1 MLCQFSLSIPGYVE
15 GFLDHSRSMG
25 RSFREETVTDLIM
38 SGIFSASSPLVRVR
52 FPNELITG
60 ADMQWT
66 FVDVA
71 RSRSFR
77 ILLQAKRAEGTSKN
91 WKVHRYEHL
100 DYRPRTATGLQVE
113 TLCATARK
121 ARTPTYPMYIF
132 YNPLATTELSRSAG
146 KFHIDGVNI
155 AGGYHVEAIVKAGIT
170 SKGVKTKHKNLDAL
184 SHLFRP
190 LSDLFCPSRFSIT
203 QPGSK
208 GPGTTSFATEL
219 SEFALTEPPS
229 PDEMRERVLRLHT
242 TDEAM
247 TKAYDMP
254 IVSDVAD
261 EIPDDIHDLIQPFSR
276 AVYSRIAPR
285 KKVDVWQAVF
295 ISNAGPKY
303 ELRRP
308 RG

>member
-1 MLCQFSLSIPGYVE
+1 
-15 GFLDHSRSMG
+15 MG

-52 FPNELITG
+52 FPNELLTG

-66 FVDVA
+66 FVDLA

-100 DYRPRTATGLQVE
+100 DYKPHTATSLQVE
-113 TLCATARK
+113 TLCATART
-121 ARTPTYPMYIF
+121 AATPTYPMYIF
-132 YNPLATTELSRSAG
+132 YNPLATTTLTRSAAE
-146 KFHIDGVNI
+146 FHIEGVNI
-155 AGGYHVEAIVKAGIT
+155 AGGYHVESTVKAGIA
-170 SKGVKTKHKNLDAL
+170 SKGIKTKHKNLDAL

-190 LSDLFCPSRFSIT
+190 LSDLFCPSRFSIF
-203 QPGSK
+203 PAGDG
-208 GPGTTSFATEL
+208 GPGTASFGTEL
-219 SEFALTEPPS
+219 SGYVLTEPPT
-229 PDEMRERVLRLHT
+229 PDEMRERVLRLHS
-242 TDEAM
+242 TDGAA
-247 TKAYDMP
+247 TRAYDMQSVP
-254 IVSDVAD
+254 EVMN
-261 EIPDDIHDLIQPFSR
+261 EIPDDIRDLIEPVPG
-276 AVYSRIAPR
+276 AVYSGIAPR
-285 KKVDVWQAVF
+285 RKVDVWQAVF